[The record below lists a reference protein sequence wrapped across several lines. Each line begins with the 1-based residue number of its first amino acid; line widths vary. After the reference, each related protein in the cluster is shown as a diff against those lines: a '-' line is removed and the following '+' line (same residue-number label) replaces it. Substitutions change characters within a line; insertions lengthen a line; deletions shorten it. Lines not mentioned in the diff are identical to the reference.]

1 MKKTKIICTM
11 GPSTDDPGLLL
22 DMIRAGMDLARFNFS
37 HGDHA
42 SHKQR
47 LAMVRSAA
55 GKAGKPVAT
64 ICDTKGP
71 EMRLGLFEGGR
82 AVLENGKEFVLTT
95 EPVKGTAAV
104 ASVNYGGLPEEVRPG
119 NRILRADGMLILEVT
134 KIEGPRICT
143 VVRSGGEISDRKRVA
158 CPGVELKM
166 PFLSGQDEDDIL
178 FAAENGMDY
187 VAASFVQN
195 ADNVFAIRRLL
206 EQHGYHM
213 GIISKIENHAG
224 LEHIEDIIK
233 ASDGIMVARGDLGV
247 EIQAELVPLWQKK
260 IIHLCNAAGKPVV
273 TATQMLESMTNS
285 ARCTRAEASD
295 VANSI
300 FDGTDA
306 IMLSGETASG
316 HYPLEAVRTMAEI
329 AKTTEAALDYAKLS
343 EMTAKHGRTYS
354 TDAIAHATVQIAREI
369 EADAILTVTSSGF
382 TARNISKYRSRVPVI
397 AVTQDPA
404 VCRSLQLFWGVE
416 PIVGPYSSNTDEM
429 MDLSVKAALAAHC
442 IAEGDSI
449 VLTAGIPIGKPGSTN
464 MIKVINLG
472 KKLLSGSGIGKRS
485 YSGRVCICRTSQDF
499 LKKLQPGMILVVDVL
514 NDEDAG
520 YAAQAGAIIAE
531 EGGFTSPTAIL
542 GINYSIP
549 VIIGAAK
556 ATEILKDGQTVTL
569 DTSAGIVYDGSIN
582 VK

>member
-119 NRILRADGMLILEVT
+119 NRIF
-134 KIEGPRICT
+134 T

-404 VCRSLQLFWGVE
+404 VCRSLQLFTVDE
-416 PIVGPYSSNTDEM
+416 P
-429 MDLSVKAALAAHC
+429 
-442 IAEGDSI
+442 
-449 VLTAGIPIGKPGSTN
+449 AG
-464 MIKVINLG
+464 
-472 KKLLSGSGIGKRS
+472 
-485 YSGRVCICRTSQDF
+485 
-499 LKKLQPGMILVVDVL
+499 
-514 NDEDAG
+514 
-520 YAAQAGAIIAE
+520 
-531 EGGFTSPTAIL
+531 
-542 GINYSIP
+542 
-549 VIIGAAK
+549 
-556 ATEILKDGQTVTL
+556 
-569 DTSAGIVYDGSIN
+569 
-582 VK
+582 

>member
-119 NRILRADGMLILEVT
+119 NRILLADGMLILEVT

-195 ADNVFAIRRLL
+195 ADNVFVKIPAVLALILYIVDR
-206 EQHGYHM
+206 EQALD
-213 GIISKIENHAG
+213 IVIPAVVRIE
-224 LEHIEDIIK
+224 
-233 ASDGIMVARGDLGV
+233 
-247 EIQAELVPLWQKK
+247 K
-260 IIHLCNAAGKPVV
+260 IIVNGYKRCLPVVAVDYIRLEVYVRQHFKARSREERKTLRVIIEAIKTVTLEVVFIVDEIVENAVIASLENAAVLVAPRYRNGKARYVV
-273 TATQMLESMTNS
+273 HRVAKALRDIAVKRHYNAAANHSLAESLRQRACNISQS
-285 ARCTRAEASD
+285 ARCSKGLCFTC
-295 VANSI
+295 
-300 FDGTDA
+300 
-306 IMLSGETASG
+306 
-316 HYPLEAVRTMAEI
+316 
-329 AKTTEAALDYAKLS
+329 AK
-343 EMTAKHGRTYS
+343 
-354 TDAIAHATVQIAREI
+354 
-369 EADAILTVTSSGF
+369 
-382 TARNISKYRSRVPVI
+382 
-397 AVTQDPA
+397 
-404 VCRSLQLFWGVE
+404 
-416 PIVGPYSSNTDEM
+416 
-429 MDLSVKAALAAHC
+429 
-442 IAEGDSI
+442 
-449 VLTAGIPIGKPGSTN
+449 
-464 MIKVINLG
+464 
-472 KKLLSGSGIGKRS
+472 
-485 YSGRVCICRTSQDF
+485 
-499 LKKLQPGMILVVDVL
+499 
-514 NDEDAG
+514 
-520 YAAQAGAIIAE
+520 
-531 EGGFTSPTAIL
+531 
-542 GINYSIP
+542 
-549 VIIGAAK
+549 
-556 ATEILKDGQTVTL
+556 
-569 DTSAGIVYDGSIN
+569 
-582 VK
+582 